1 MENEDKKVLDLSME
15 AGRILLDAGAEI
27 FRVEETIKR
36 IAMAFGIEKCTLCYE
51 YRYFSYSRK

>member
-27 FRVEETIKR
+27 LRVEETIPVFFLQPKMKKER
-36 IAMAFGIEKCTLCYE
+36 CMPV
-51 YRYFSYSRK
+51 

>member
-36 IAMAFGIEKCTLCYE
+36 IAMAFGIKNAVLLL
-51 YRYFSYSRK
+51 

>member
-36 IAMAFGIEKCTLCYE
+36 IAMAFGID
-51 YRYFSYSRK
+51 RKSVV

>member
-36 IAMAFGIEKCTLCYE
+36 IAMAFGIEKCSPFVMSTRNY
-51 YRYFSYSRK
+51 

>member
-27 FRVEETIKR
+27 FRVE
-36 IAMAFGIEKCTLCYE
+36 
-51 YRYFSYSRK
+51 

>member
-27 FRVEETIKR
+27 FRVEETIKPV
-36 IAMAFGIEKCTLCYE
+36 
-51 YRYFSYSRK
+51 SYTHLI